1 MPLLA
6 HSGHWL
12 IDVLY
17 VVPFVGLLVWLL
29 VTTLRERRRAAREEA
44 SQAPES

>member
-1 MPLLA
+1 MLPLA

-17 VVPFVGLLVWLL
+17 VAPFAGLLIWLL
-29 VTTLRERRRAAREEA
+29 VTTLKERRRQAREEA
-44 SQAPES
+44 GQGPDA